1 MTLSDKPLQWTNKL
15 TREWVKQ
22 IRQALQDSIEVDGFD
37 INVGNASFDDSE
49 VTFKLNLR
57 VKGAETR
64 EQRDLKTFAE
74 MDKIDVSKIGEMRG
88 EKYSLI
94 GYRVKAKTR
103 PYIVQNLHNDKEY
116 IFTTAQAQQY
126 FGVEV

>member
-1 MTLSDKPLQWTNKL
+1 MTMKWENKL

-37 INVGNASFDDSE
+37 IKVGNASFDDSE

-64 EQRDLKTFAE
+64 EQRDLKTYAE
-74 MDKIDVSKIGEMRG
+74 MDKIDTAKIGEMRG

-103 PYIVQNLHNDKEY
+103 PYIVQNLHNNKEY

-126 FGVEV
+126 FGLEV

>member
-1 MTLSDKPLQWTNKL
+1 MLLNRQI
-15 TREWVKQ
+15 VKDL
-22 IRQALQDSIEVDGFD
+22 RVKLQDIIKMDEFE
-37 INVGNASFDDSE
+37 IKVGNASFDDSE
-49 VTFKLNLR
+49 VTFKVNLR
-57 VKGAETR
+57 LKGAETR
-64 EQRDLKTFAE
+64 EQKDLRKYAE
-74 MDKIDVSKIGEMRG
+74 MDKIDTSKIGEMRG

-116 IFTTAQAQQY
+116 IFTTAIAQQY

>member
-1 MTLSDKPLQWTNKL
+1 MNNMKWENKL
-15 TREWVKQ
+15 TRNWVKQ

-37 INVGNASFDDSE
+37 ITVGNASFDDSE

-64 EQRDLKTFAE
+64 EQRDLRTFAE
-74 MDKIDVSKIGEMRG
+74 MDNVDISKIAEVRG

-94 GYRVKAKTR
+94 GYRTKARSR
-103 PYIVQNLHNDKEY
+103 PYIVQNLINNKEY
-116 IFTTAQAQQY
+116 IFTTDMAQKY
-126 FGVEV
+126 FGMEK

>member
-1 MTLSDKPLQWTNKL
+1 MNNMKWENKL
-15 TREWVKQ
+15 TRDWVKQ

-37 INVGNASFDDSE
+37 ITVGNASFDDSE

-64 EQRDLKTFAE
+64 EQRDLRTFAE
-74 MDKIDVSKIGEMRG
+74 MDNVDVSKIAEVRG

-94 GYRVKAKTR
+94 GYRVKARSR
-103 PYIVQNLHNDKEY
+103 PYIVQNLINNKEY
-116 IFTTAQAQQY
+116 IFTTDMAQKY
-126 FGVEV
+126 FGMEK

>member
-1 MTLSDKPLQWTNKL
+1 MLLNRQI
-15 TREWVKQ
+15 VKEL
-22 IRQALQDSIEVDGFD
+22 RVKLQDIIKMDEFE
-37 INVGNASFDDSE
+37 ITVGNASFDDSE
-49 VTFKLNLR
+49 VTFKVNLR
-57 VKGAETR
+57 LKGAETR
-64 EQRDLKTFAE
+64 EQKDLRRFAE

-94 GYRVKAKTR
+94 GYRRTAKTR

>member
-1 MTLSDKPLQWTNKL
+1 MTLSDKPLQWTNRL
-15 TREWVKQ
+15 TRDWVKQ

-37 INVGNASFDDSE
+37 IKVGNASFDDNE

-57 VKGAETR
+57 IKGAETR
-64 EQRDLKTFAE
+64 EQRDLRRFAE
-74 MDKIDVSKIGEMRG
+74 MDNVDTAKIAEVRG

-94 GYRVKAKTR
+94 GYRRTARTR

>member
-1 MTLSDKPLQWTNKL
+1 MNNMKWENKL
-15 TREWVKQ
+15 TRNWVKQ

-37 INVGNASFDDSE
+37 ITVGNASFDDSE

-64 EQRDLKTFAE
+64 EQRDLRTFAE
-74 MDKIDVSKIGEMRG
+74 MDNVDVSKIAEVRG

-94 GYRVKAKTR
+94 GYRTKARSR
-103 PYIVQNLHNDKEY
+103 PYIVQNLINNKEY
-116 IFTTAQAQQY
+116 IFTTDMAQKY
-126 FGVEV
+126 FGMEK

>member
-1 MTLSDKPLQWTNKL
+1 MLLNRQI
-15 TREWVKQ
+15 VKEL
-22 IRQALQDSIEVDGFD
+22 RVKLQDIIKMDEFE
-37 INVGNASFDDSE
+37 ITVGNASFDDSE
-49 VTFKLNLR
+49 VTFKVNLR
-57 VKGAETR
+57 LKGAETR
-64 EQRDLKTFAE
+64 EQKDLRRFAE
-74 MDKIDVSKIGEMRG
+74 MDKIDTSKIGEMRG

-94 GYRVKAKTR
+94 GYRRTAKTR

>member
-1 MTLSDKPLQWTNKL
+1 MNNMKWENKL
-15 TREWVKQ
+15 TRDWVKQ

-37 INVGNASFDDSE
+37 ITVGNASFDDSE

-64 EQRDLKTFAE
+64 EQRDLRTFAE
-74 MDKIDVSKIGEMRG
+74 MDNVDVSKIAEVRG

-94 GYRVKAKTR
+94 GYRTKARSR
-103 PYIVQNLHNDKEY
+103 PYIVQNLHNNKEY
-116 IFTTAQAQQY
+116 IFTTDMAQKY
-126 FGVEV
+126 FGMEK

>member
-1 MTLSDKPLQWTNKL
+1 MTMKWENKL

-37 INVGNASFDDSE
+37 IKVGNASFDDSE

-64 EQRDLKTFAE
+64 EQRDLKTYAE
-74 MDKIDVSKIGEMRG
+74 MDKIKTAKIGEMRG

-94 GYRVKAKTR
+94 GYRRTAKTR
-103 PYIVQNLHNDKEY
+103 PYIVQNLHNNKEY

-126 FGVEV
+126 FGLEK

>member
-1 MTLSDKPLQWTNKL
+1 MKL
-15 TREWVKQ
+15 NRQIVKDFRA
-22 IRQALQDSIEVDGFD
+22 ILDD
-37 INVGNASFDDSE
+37 ILNDNESLEQFIVKVGNASFDDTE
-49 VTFKLNLR
+49 VTFKVNLR
-57 VKGAETR
+57 LKGAETR
-64 EQRDLKTFAE
+64 EQKDLRRFAE

-94 GYRVKAKTR
+94 GYRRTAKTR
-103 PYIVQNLHNDKEY
+103 PYIVQILHNDKEY

>member
-1 MTLSDKPLQWTNKL
+1 MTIKWENKL

-37 INVGNASFDDSE
+37 IKVGNASFDDSE

-64 EQRDLKTFAE
+64 EQRDLRTFAE

-94 GYRVKAKTR
+94 GYRRTAKTR

>member
-1 MTLSDKPLQWTNKL
+1 MTMKWENKL

-64 EQRDLKTFAE
+64 EQKDLRRYAE
-74 MDKIDVSKIGEMRG
+74 MDKIDTAKIGEMRG

-103 PYIVQNLHNDKEY
+103 PYIVQNLHNNKEY

-126 FGVEV
+126 FGLEL

>member
-1 MTLSDKPLQWTNKL
+1 MKLS
-15 TREWVKQ
+15 KQ
-22 IRQALQDSIEVDGFD
+22 IVKDFRAILDD
-37 INVGNASFDDSE
+37 ILNDNESLEQFIVKVGNASFDDTE

-57 VKGAETR
+57 LKGAETR
-64 EQRDLKTFAE
+64 EQKDLRRFAE
-74 MDKIDVSKIGEMRG
+74 MDKIDTSKIGEMRG

-94 GYRVKAKTR
+94 GYRRTAKTR

>member
-1 MTLSDKPLQWTNKL
+1 MLLNRQI
-15 TREWVKQ
+15 VKEL
-22 IRQALQDSIEVDGFD
+22 RVKLQDIIKMDEFE
-37 INVGNASFDDSE
+37 ITVGNASFDDSE
-49 VTFKLNLR
+49 VTFKVNLR
-57 VKGAETR
+57 LKGAETR
-64 EQRDLKTFAE
+64 EQKDLRRFAE

-94 GYRVKAKTR
+94 GYRRTAKTR

-126 FGVEV
+126 FGVEA

>member
-1 MTLSDKPLQWTNKL
+1 MKL
-15 TREWVKQ
+15 NRQIVKDFRA
-22 IRQALQDSIEVDGFD
+22 ILDD
-37 INVGNASFDDSE
+37 ILNDNESLEQFIVKVGNASFDDTE
-49 VTFKLNLR
+49 VTFKVNLR
-57 VKGAETR
+57 LKGAETR
-64 EQRDLKTFAE
+64 EQKDLRRFAE

-94 GYRVKAKTR
+94 GYRRTAKTR

>member
-1 MTLSDKPLQWTNKL
+1 MKL
-15 TREWVKQ
+15 NRQIVKDFRA
-22 IRQALQDSIEVDGFD
+22 ILDD
-37 INVGNASFDDSE
+37 ILNDNESLEQFIVKVGNASFDDTE
-49 VTFKLNLR
+49 VTFKVNLR
-57 VKGAETR
+57 LKGAETR
-64 EQRDLKTFAE
+64 EQKDLRRFAE

-94 GYRVKAKTR
+94 GYRRTAKTR

-126 FGVEV
+126 FGLEK

>member
-1 MTLSDKPLQWTNKL
+1 MNNMKWENKL
-15 TREWVKQ
+15 TRDWVKQ

-37 INVGNASFDDSE
+37 ITVGNASFDDSE

-64 EQRDLKTFAE
+64 EQRDLRTFAE
-74 MDKIDVSKIGEMRG
+74 MDNVDVSKIAEVRG

-94 GYRVKAKTR
+94 GYRTKARSR
-103 PYIVQNLHNDKEY
+103 PYIVQNLINNKEY
-116 IFTTAQAQQY
+116 IFTTDMAQKY
-126 FGVEV
+126 FGMEK

>member
-1 MTLSDKPLQWTNKL
+1 MLLNKKIVNELRDTLQRHLDHTLSDTSSWIDDNY
-15 TREWVKQ
+15 
-22 IRQALQDSIEVDGFD
+22 D
-37 INVGNASFDDSE
+37 IKIGNASFDDTE
-49 VTFKLNLR
+49 VTFKVNLR
-57 VKGAETR
+57 LKGAETR
-64 EQRDLKTFAE
+64 EQKDLRRFAE

-94 GYRVKAKTR
+94 GYRRTAKTR

>member
-1 MTLSDKPLQWTNKL
+1 MKLNRQIVKELRDTLQRHLDYTLSDTASWIDDNY
-15 TREWVKQ
+15 
-22 IRQALQDSIEVDGFD
+22 D
-37 INVGNASFDDSE
+37 IKIGNASFDDTE
-49 VTFKLNLR
+49 VTFKVNLR
-57 VKGAETR
+57 LKGAETR
-64 EQRDLKTFAE
+64 EQKDLRRYAE
-74 MDKIDVSKIGEMRG
+74 MDKVDTSKIAEVRG

-94 GYRVKAKTR
+94 GYRRTARTR